1 MRVAYL
7 VQINVSQ
14 RCKKI
19 YLIMKKY
26 NQSFKNFFL
35 FFGFFLKKGYF
46 IGVKI
51 NKTQKPGVYNSNQC
65 IQRLNMELF
74 RRKVNSWLSRG
85 RGTDSEGEK
94 DRRLDVSHTR
104 VTDAEGL
111 NLYRLL

>member
-1 MRVAYL
+1 
-7 VQINVSQ
+7 
-14 RCKKI
+14 
-19 YLIMKKY
+19 
-26 NQSFKNFFL
+26 
-35 FFGFFLKKGYF
+35 
-46 IGVKI
+46 
-51 NKTQKPGVYNSNQC
+51 
-65 IQRLNMELF
+65 MELF